1 MSEEKEKSPCA
12 AVAELKVLV
21 EVLTQKGYANEKRIE
36 EGESKL
42 NRDFTSLQLLTKDI
56 QSIAEDMKDIHSEFK
71 EYMAKKSNEESAEEK
86 DTKDRVH
93 KIVDEVI
100 RWGIL
105 LLRGYVA
112 TRIGLQ

>member
-1 MSEEKEKSPCA
+1 MSEEKEKCPCA
-12 AVAELKVLV
+12 AVAELKVIVDVLRKQV
-21 EVLTQKGYANEKRIE
+21 EANEKRIDQSE
-36 EGESKL
+36 EKL
-42 NRDFTSLQLLTKDI
+42 NRDFTSLKLLAKDI
-56 QSIAEDMKDIHSEFK
+56 ESIAEDMKDIHKQVKAYMEKK
-71 EYMAKKSNEESAEEK
+71 EHEESAEQK

-105 LLRGYVA
+105 LLLGYVA

>member
-1 MSEEKEKSPCA
+1 MSEEKEKCPCA

-21 EVLTQKGYANEKRIE
+21 EVLTEKVSANEKRIE

-42 NRDFTSLQLLTKDI
+42 NRDFTSLQLLSKDI

-71 EYMAKKSNEESAEEK
+71 EYMTRKSNEESEEQK

-105 LLRGYVA
+105 LLLGYVA